1 MTSSQIR
8 LDGRVAIVTGAGR
21 GLGRSHA
28 LALAQRGA
36 RVVVNDVGAEL
47 DGSGADPSVAGVVVE
62 EIRAAGGTAVAN
74 HDSVTTPEG
83 ARSISRPRWSRL
95 ARLTSWSTTPA
106 RFARSRFWNTAPRI
120 WPR

>member
-47 DGSGADPSVAGVVVE
+47 DGSGADPSVAGAVAE

-83 ARSISRPRWSRL
+83 ARSIVK
-95 ARLTSWSTTPA
+95 
-106 RFARSRFWNTAPRI
+106 TALDAFGRVDIVVNNAGAIRKKPFLE
-120 WPR
+120 